1 MVWALSC
8 QCWQQQISPV
18 VMGPAGFAQDTS
30 LSISGRLKSA
40 LAVLREFPKPQSQ
53 RIPEWF
59 VLEGISK
66 LISNPLSQTGT
77 PSPKTRVFKASSGL
91 ALKHVNDPLPQAKPR
106 F

>member
-40 LAVLREFPKPQSQ
+40 LAVLLEFPKPQSQ

-59 VLEGISK
+59 V
-66 LISNPLSQTGT
+66 
-77 PSPKTRVFKASSGL
+77 
-91 ALKHVNDPLPQAKPR
+91 
-106 F
+106 